1 MSNFIKTNHFLITLS
16 CSLSS
21 LAFIPV
27 SNSYKNDSLD
37 PANNY
42 LLVITFAC
50 VLSSS
55 FPLILEYVL
64 DLSRSFKN
72 LRPSVDHLYLV
83 ERWAL
88 ISGYVYPTI
97 CYFIL
102 ISFARNSVGEYYFY
116 LVNSQTIW
124 QAGSI
129 LTILHSSCGEI
140 WSFKW
145 TLWILLCAT
154 VNTISGAF
162 GTTSTNALVISI
174 SSGFGTVVS
183 FLYVYR
189 LMVLSIWNKKWSH
202 LSMGEYV
209 CMAYSTLIFFMFFI
223 QCIVPSIVD
232 QLYGD
237 AACIV
242 YVNIALVVCINIS
255 SNIQS
260 RAIQYRRLESTEQSL
275 ATKQAFIRYLSH
287 EMRTPMNVALVGL
300 DLHERY
306 LKDQNMYNNE
316 CKDVLTDVKDSVG
329 VALGTLNE
337 VLNYEKLQA
346 SAMALEK
353 TKENPLTFVL
363 SSFGIFRTP
372 AVNAGINLVLP
383 TVAATPYLDCPC
395 VEIDIYKM
403 SQVMRN
409 LISNAIKFTPRGGTI
424 TITLGIREV
433 EQSPRQRRFYFPF
446 LYYRATQVVVEE
458 WLEIC
463 VQDTGIG
470 IAPENLGRV
479 FTEIVQFDP
488 NHNQGGNGSGLGL
501 FISRGIVELHGGRV
515 VAHSDGLNQ
524 GCSFSVLLPFLKET
538 VDQNRVVYDLEMQ
551 YPENQPVVLR
561 FDTKPG
567 ELSVH
572 TSFER
577 PPISTERASDKS
589 KSQNRLHGVKILAVD
604 DSAMNL
610 KMCCKLFRNLGAEVE
625 QAEDGCIAV
634 DMVEALLLLQ
644 QQQQQQASDIEA
656 GSDVVVRMY
665 DAIVMDNFMPVMCG
679 PAACQAIRQ
688 LGFKGLVVGLTG
700 HALPED
706 IADYIAHGAN
716 SVLKKPINMAEFF
729 EALQDCIE

>member
-1 MSNFIKTNHFLITLS
+1 MCSFMKTNHFLITLS

-21 LAFIPV
+21 LLSFIPV
-27 SNSYKNDSLD
+27 SNSYDNESLD
-37 PANNY
+37 PAKNY
-42 LLVITFAC
+42 FLVISFAC

-64 DLSRSFKN
+64 DFSKSVKN
-72 LRPSVDHLYLV
+72 LSMSVDHLYLL

-88 ISGYVYPTI
+88 ISGYVYPTV
-97 CYFIL
+97 CYFII
-102 ISFARNSVGEYYFY
+102 ISFARNSVGQYYFN

-129 LTILHSSCGEI
+129 LTILHSSCGAF

-154 VNTISGAF
+154 VNTISGALS
-162 GTTSTNALVISI
+162 TTSTNALVISI
-174 SSGFGTVVS
+174 CSGLGAVVS

-189 LMVLSIWNKKWSH
+189 LMILSIWKKKWIT

-209 CMAYSTLIFFMFFI
+209 CMAYSTLIFIMFFVL
-223 QCIVPSIVD
+223 CVVPTIVD
-232 QLYGD
+232 ELYGD
-237 AACIV
+237 AVCIV

-353 TKENPLTFVL
+353 TRENPLTFIL
-363 SSFGIFRTP
+363 SSLGIFRTP

-383 TVAATPYLDCPC
+383 AVAATPYLDCQC
-395 VEIDIYKM
+395 VDMDIYKM

-409 LISNAIKFTPRGGTI
+409 LISNAIKFTSRGGTI
-424 TITLGIREV
+424 TVTLGIREV
-433 EQSPRQRRFYFPF
+433 EQTPSERRFPY
-446 LYYRATQVVVEE
+446 LYATTTEAVDEE

-463 VQDTGIG
+463 VRDTGIG
-470 IAPENLGRV
+470 IAPENLGRI
-479 FTEIVQFDP
+479 FTEVVQFDP
-488 NHNQGGNGSGLGL
+488 NRNQGGNGSGLGL
-501 FISRGIVELHGGRV
+501 FISRGIVELHGGRILV
-515 VAHSDGLNQ
+515 HSDGLL
-524 GCSFSVLLPFLKET
+524 V
-538 VDQNRVVYDLEMQ
+538 
-551 YPENQPVVLR
+551 
-561 FDTKPG
+561 
-567 ELSVH
+567 
-572 TSFER
+572 
-577 PPISTERASDKS
+577 
-589 KSQNRLHGVKILAVD
+589 
-604 DSAMNL
+604 
-610 KMCCKLFRNLGAEVE
+610 LGA
-625 QAEDGCIAV
+625 
-634 DMVEALLLLQ
+634 
-644 QQQQQQASDIEA
+644 AS
-656 GSDVVVRMY
+656 
-665 DAIVMDNFMPVMCG
+665 FP
-679 PAACQAIRQ
+679 P
-688 LGFKGLVVGLTG
+688 
-700 HALPED
+700 
-706 IADYIAHGAN
+706 
-716 SVLKKPINMAEFF
+716 
-729 EALQDCIE
+729 